1 MARYARK
8 IGDSWV
14 DVYDAESAAALGNQL
29 GLDPALFT
37 EVASDCQN
45 GDFIV
50 GDSGNDPRPPPPVI
64 DPVPQPGTQEEII
77 NATPTQGYA
86 DFKASTDIVA
96 VKNWGLWHARPIFTP
111 AQWDEV
117 ADFMETSGFITTAEA
132 ETMKSAKPV
141 SGG

>member
-1 MARYARK
+1 MAAIERLDGFTADGFGRVVAGSPENGDVIRVNGLTECRHYTPVNYA
-8 IGDSWV
+8 SE
-14 DVYDAESAAALGNQL
+14 A
-29 GLDPALFT
+29 
-37 EVASDCQN
+37 QN
-45 GDFIV
+45 GTRED
-50 GDSGNDPRPPPPVI
+50 
-64 DPVPQPGTQEEII
+64 II
-77 NATPTQGYA
+77 NAIPDQGYA